1 VRSILTVLGVITALV
16 AMLVLGVES
25 VGSFAAD
32 NSPPGRL
39 TMLVVPG
46 GARERALMVGKSAL
60 AAPRSERQTRVDEA
74 RHTIARYLSLV
85 PTDGA
90 LWALQAQLAAANKPQ
105 DQEIADLLKMSYF
118 TAPNDPQLMPLRL
131 AVAVRTKALSD
142 PVLETLAA
150 GDVRAILLRR
160 KDLADGL
167 IETSRD
173 ATDVGRASLQRLVD
187 AIDPQFGASLN
198 AQR

>member
-1 VRSILTVLGVITALV
+1 MRSILTVLGVITALM

-25 VGSFAAD
+25 VGSFVAD
-32 NSPPGRL
+32 NSSPGRL

>member
-1 VRSILTVLGVITALV
+1 VRSILTVLGVITALM

-25 VGSFAAD
+25 VGSFVAD
-32 NSPPGRL
+32 NSSPGRL

-46 GARERALMVGKSAL
+46 GARERALMVGKRAL